1 MNAPRTN
8 GPPRRGIMLLEMVV
22 AGLVLG
28 AAMVL
33 VVQVLAR
40 TLAVREAT
48 NRRSLATREAANL
61 MERYA
66 GRVRDGRADGQAGPV
81 DLSAEARRGLPG
93 GEARVEVVDPTA
105 NAPGLARIAVE
116 VRWRDVSGG
125 FESPARL
132 VAFVA
137 PAGAGGGR

>member
-1 MNAPRTN
+1 MNAQATT
-8 GPPRRGIMLLEMVV
+8 GPPRRGILMLEMIV

-33 VVQVLAR
+33 VVQVLGR

-48 NRRSLATREAANL
+48 HRRSLANREAANL
-61 MERYA
+61 MERFA
-66 GRVRDGRADGQAGPV
+66 SRVRDGRATGQAGSV
-81 DLSAEARRGLPG
+81 DLSAEARRVLPG
-93 GEARVEVVDPTA
+93 GQARVEVVDPAA

-116 VRWRDVSGG
+116 VRWRDVSGT
-125 FESPARL
+125 FEAPARL

-137 PAGAGGGR
+137 PAGAGGER